1 MTFTWMST
9 GNPDGIRSFP
19 EGGQNEFGTHPP
31 GAGDP
36 DDPDIRR
43 VFQPADAGKV
53 CCTITAPVA
62 EKTYNFYIFVR
73 HSFILLYTTSSSAN
87 ICEKI

>member
-1 MTFTWMST
+1 MTFAGMST

-19 EGGQNEFGTHPP
+19 ERGQNEFRTHPS
-31 GAGDP
+31 GTGEP
-36 DDPDIRR
+36 DNPYIRR

-73 HSFILLYTTSSSAN
+73 HNFILLYTTSSRAN